1 MSRDLS
7 LRASISIV
15 AAAAVVATAFVVVTW
30 PSDDAEDTAQTAEQN
45 VIVTPRPATP
55 TPVPSPVAVTG
66 VDRDF
71 PKIAGDWSLN
81 SVDLKEGLEGIFGG
95 TGVVAYTGKAM
106 SATGTFTLVV
116 YSDGRP
122 VATLRGAMSQAKPR
136 TSTTVSWVSSDR
148 WVKDCDGYTFSAT

>member
-30 PSDDAEDTAQTAEQN
+30 PSDDADDSRQAVAQD

-55 TPVPSPVAVTG
+55 TPAPVLVPDA
-66 VDRDF
+66 DREF
-71 PKIAGDWSLN
+71 PKVAGDWSLN

-95 TGVVAYTGKAM
+95 TGVIAYTGTSM
-106 SATGTFTLVV
+106 SATGTFILVV

-148 WVKDCDGYTFSAT
+148 WVDDCDGYTFSAT